1 MIPKKLQAELPFAS
15 KPKNKP
21 ARKRP
26 DLDARRAVVMEPEE
40 RKAHAVVQHYKLMHK
55 VKVMF
60 LLSSMHKS
68 WIVCSFVLSI
78 TMDFWTGDKN
88 AGD

>member
-1 MIPKKLQAELPFAS
+1 MVIPKKLQAELPFAS

-40 RKAHAVVQHYKLMHK
+40 RKAHAVVQHYKLISK

-60 LLSSMHKS
+60 LLSCG
-68 WIVCSFVLSI
+68 VY
-78 TMDFWTGDKN
+78 
-88 AGD
+88 A